1 MEKDKNYGLQSKLT
15 SIQQLID
22 NKQISSE
29 TAFKSTNFSF
39 KNIELNKKD

>member
-1 MEKDKNYGLQSKLT
+1 MEM
-15 SIQQLID
+15 
-22 NKQISSE
+22 KQINSPDYKKLNNEMKNE